1 MRHTDTNETLI
12 YDHVRIKP
20 TEQIRLHSSNSWEM
34 TYIISG
40 SGERIIG
47 DTREKF
53 KAGEIWLIVPGMPH
67 QWIFN
72 PDDTD
77 SEGNIEN
84 ITIIFPADLPERLAG
99 IIPEYNVLAER
110 YGRMEQS
117 VMFGN
122 KDSEFIGACLRR
134 MEDETAAE
142 RMSTLIFLLT
152 AILKSRDL
160 TYARHH
166 LKDTSPAEKAKK
178 IKTFINCNFPKDITI
193 DMIAAHMKMNRSI
206 VCSTFKRHTGTTI
219 ISYLTKRRV
228 REACDLLMS
237 KKYTVA
243 ECCYKSG
250 FNDVPHFNRVFRK
263 MTGMTSN
270 QFRKQNGVKGKRDM
284 NDS

>member
-1 MRHTDTNETLI
+1 MVYNLT
-12 YDHVRIKP
+12 
-20 TEQIRLHSSNSWEM
+20 
-34 TYIISG
+34 G

-122 KDSEFIGACLRR
+122 KDSEFIGACLRI

-152 AILKSRDL
+152 AILKS
-160 TYARHH
+160 
-166 LKDTSPAEKAKK
+166 
-178 IKTFINCNFPKDITI
+178 
-193 DMIAAHMKMNRSI
+193 
-206 VCSTFKRHTGTTI
+206 
-219 ISYLTKRRV
+219 
-228 REACDLLMS
+228 
-237 KKYTVA
+237 
-243 ECCYKSG
+243 
-250 FNDVPHFNRVFRK
+250 
-263 MTGMTSN
+263 
-270 QFRKQNGVKGKRDM
+270 
-284 NDS
+284 